1 MRAAARRRHRTGAW
15 VAALAASSIV
25 VIGCDRAPT
34 ADSPALRHVEAQL
47 QSELRTRWVR
57 VGIRSR
63 DTLVVALTAGRF
75 ISEGAVP
82 REPQRRMIA
91 RRAIHLLSPDPA
103 RLGPIR
109 HVTMQVSSARG
120 LGPLRFGGT
129 TWRSTFPVDSLLAV
143 PAPDSMA
150 PLRVPGDSAGR
161 DD

>member
-1 MRAAARRRHRTGAW
+1 MRTSARRRHRAGVL
-15 VAALAASSIV
+15 VASLVASSVV
-25 VIGCDRAPT
+25 VIGCDRPPR

-57 VGIRSR
+57 VGVRSR

-103 RLGPIR
+103 QLGPIR

-129 TWRSTFPVDSLLAV
+129 TWRSTFLVDSLLAV
-143 PAPDSMA
+143 PAPDSMV
-150 PLRVPGDSAGR
+150 PLRVPSDSARR
-161 DD
+161 DE